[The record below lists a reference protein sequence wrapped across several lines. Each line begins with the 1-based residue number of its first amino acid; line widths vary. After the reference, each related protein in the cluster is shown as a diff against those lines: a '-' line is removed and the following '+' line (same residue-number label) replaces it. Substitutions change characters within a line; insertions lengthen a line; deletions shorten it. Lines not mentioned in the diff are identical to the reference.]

1 MSQKFKM
8 FAFKKFLPIYY
19 VIFINDVAYNSINY
33 YFLQAL
39 LEEKQKEEEIE
50 KIKKSFSQFMQEA
63 ATRAKK
69 EVRGLLIIF
78 KIKNFTA

>member
-1 MSQKFKM
+1 MG
-8 FAFKKFLPIYY
+8 KFLPIYY
-19 VIFINDVAYNSINY
+19 VIFINDVTYNSVN

-39 LEEKQKEEEIE
+39 LEEKQKEEDIE

-69 EVRGLLIIF
+69 EVRGF
-78 KIKNFTA
+78 